1 MLVLLALADAAD
13 DVGIVRA
20 SRQHI
25 ADRARVTTSTAYA
38 AMAMLFKSGELLRY
52 DAEAPDSALCIV
64 ACSRG
69 RDKSEACDIPNSGIR
84 KFEAD
89 DAGNEFSD
97 LQNLDDMNAETE
109 EDFEDDPEEPLED
122 FLSAFVRGGTPP
134 TEPIEAVQIAPPPA
148 PRRMVPKHLPPGDLG
163 LVLAALGVEEDM
175 LTEGWDA
182 NTVTHVLGVRAFGT
196 QLLCEQVIGR
206 ALRRQ
211 SYELNDEGLFNVEYA
226 DVLGMAPLAKQ
237 TCLRRRQSARKP
249 PSGN

>member
-52 DAEAPDSALCIV
+52 DAEAPDPALCIV

-163 LVLAALGVEEDM
+163 LVLAALGVEGDM
-175 LTEGWDA
+175 RGPLLWYRREHRAELDFFLDQMPRTTADNLALMITE
-182 NTVTHVLGVRAFGT
+182 RR
-196 QLLCEQVIGR
+196 IG
-206 ALRRQ
+206 
-211 SYELNDEGLFNVEYA
+211 
-226 DVLGMAPLAKQ
+226 APDLDRVASILK
-237 TCLRRRQSARKP
+237 LVSKRV
-249 PSGN
+249 